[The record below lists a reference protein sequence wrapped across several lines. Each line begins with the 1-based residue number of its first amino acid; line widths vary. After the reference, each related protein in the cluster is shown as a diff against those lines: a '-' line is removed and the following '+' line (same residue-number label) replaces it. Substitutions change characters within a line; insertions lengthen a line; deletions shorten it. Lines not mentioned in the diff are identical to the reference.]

1 MRANRPQMSVVIP
14 VYRSEKLLAGTVN
27 ELVETL
33 QGESFE
39 IVLVDDG
46 SPDDGSWQ
54 VVKFL
59 AERDS
64 RVRGLR
70 LYKNHGQHHAVLAG
84 MSVARGDWVVT
95 IDDDGQNPPSEIKV
109 LMDEAEGHD
118 VVFGRFREKQA
129 HGMRRFGTRA
139 VRWLNIKVFGMPQ
152 DFHVSNVR
160 LIRRDV
166 VDRIL
171 SDRTAFPYVTG
182 QALLHSASP
191 AWVYVD
197 HRPRSDGKSNYTSA
211 RIATLLL
218 NILFAYSVW
227 PLRAMAA
234 LGFAVSVLSL
244 LAGLTYLVLALAGRF
259 QVEGWATVVVL
270 IATLGGVTIGMLA
283 MLGEYVI
290 RILTQS
296 RGVAPF
302 TISER
307 AGFDG

>member
-1 MRANRPQMSVVIP
+1 MSADRPNLSVVLP
-14 VYRSEKLLAGTVN
+14 VFRSENLLADTVN

-33 QGESFE
+33 DGGSFE

-46 SPDDGSWQ
+46 SPDTSWN
-54 VVKFL
+54 VVKRL
-59 AERDS
+59 AVGDS

-109 LMDEAEGHD
+109 LMDDADGHD

-129 HGMRRFGTRA
+129 PGMRRFGTRA

-191 AWVYVD
+191 SWVYVD
-197 HRPRSDGKSNYTSA
+197 HRPRPDGKSNYTVA
-211 RIATLLL
+211 RIAVLLL

-227 PLRAMAA
+227 PLRVVAA

-244 LAGLTYLVLALAGRF
+244 LAGLTYLVMALAGRL

-290 RILTQS
+290 RILTQT
-296 RGVAPF
+296 RGVARF

-307 AGFDG
+307 VGFGG

>member
-1 MRANRPQMSVVIP
+1 MSADRPNLSVVIP
-14 VYRSEKLLAGTVN
+14 VFRSENLLADTVN
-27 ELVETL
+27 ELIETL
-33 QGESFE
+33 EGGSFE
-39 IVLVDDG
+39 VVLVDDG
-46 SPDDGSWQ
+46 SPDGSWE
-54 VVKFL
+54 VVRRL
-59 AERDS
+59 AVSDA

-95 IDDDGQNPPSEIKV
+95 IDDDGQNPPSEIKA
-109 LMDEAEGHD
+109 LMDDADGHD

-129 HGMRRFGTRA
+129 HGMRRFGSRA

-191 AWVYVD
+191 SWVYVD
-197 HRPRSDGKSNYTSA
+197 HRPRLDGKSNYTVA
-211 RIATLLL
+211 RIAVLLL

-227 PLRAMAA
+227 PLRVAAA

-244 LAGLTYLVLALAGRF
+244 LAGLTYLVMALAGRL

-290 RILTQS
+290 RILTQT
-296 RGVAPF
+296 RGVARF

-307 AGFDG
+307 VGFGG

>member
-1 MRANRPQMSVVIP
+1 MSVDRPGLSVVIP
-14 VYRSEKLLAGTVN
+14 VFRSEDLLADTVN
-27 ELVETL
+27 ELIETL
-33 QGESFE
+33 DGTSFE
-39 IVLVDDG
+39 VVLVDDG
-46 SPDDGSWQ
+46 SPDESWE
-54 VVKFL
+54 VVKGIAL
-59 AERDS
+59 SDS

-70 LYKNHGQHHAVLAG
+70 LYKNHGQHHALLAG
-84 MSVARGDWVVT
+84 MSETRGDWVVT

-109 LMDEAEGHD
+109 LIDDADGHD

-129 HGMRRFGTRA
+129 HGMRRFGTKA

-160 LIRRDV
+160 LMRRDV

-171 SDRTAFPYVTG
+171 TDRTAFPYVTG
-182 QALLHSASP
+182 QALLHSANPS
-191 AWVYVD
+191 WVYVD
-197 HRPRSDGKSNYTSA
+197 HRPRPDGKSNYTVA
-211 RIATLLL
+211 RIAVLLL

-227 PLRAMAA
+227 PLRVVAA

-244 LAGLTYLVLALAGRF
+244 LAGLIYLVLALTGQF

-270 IATLGGVTIGMLA
+270 IATLGGVTIGMIA

-290 RILTQS
+290 RILTQT
-296 RGVAPF
+296 RGVARF

-307 AGFDG
+307 VGFDG